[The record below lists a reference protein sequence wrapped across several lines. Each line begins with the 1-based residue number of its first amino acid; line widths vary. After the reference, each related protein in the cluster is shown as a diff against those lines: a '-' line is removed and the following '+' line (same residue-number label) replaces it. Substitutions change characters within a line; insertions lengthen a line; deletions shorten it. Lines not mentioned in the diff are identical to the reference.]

1 MDRQVDHRI
10 YRLIRVAVSDYKFLF
25 LNSGICVR
33 REIQRYFPAR
43 RCSRR
48 CAVMV
53 PCFQSPPATHSL
65 VHIPSRYHQ
74 DKCNVDDG
82 HHDDN
87 DGDDDGYD
95 DHRHRHTHLF
105 TSHHLITKI
114 NVMLMIVM
122 TILMML
128 MVLMMKLK
136 AA

>member
-1 MDRQVDHRI
+1 M
-10 YRLIRVAVSDYKFLF
+10 
-25 LNSGICVR
+25 
-33 REIQRYFPAR
+33 
-43 RCSRR
+43 
-48 CAVMV
+48 MV
-53 PCFQSPPATHSL
+53 PCFQSPPHSL

-105 TSHHLITKI
+105 TSHHLITKV

-122 TILMML
+122 MIMMTML
-128 MVLMMKLK
+128 VMMMKLK
-136 AA
+136 VAKFGILMLLLKLIPSFNANGDSFDSF